1 MWITKSYIAKL
12 LVWLAAALMPADVLL
27 AGACSCAEPM
37 AGGVQGKTANTH
49 QAMQCCCHPG
59 AVCQCCH
66 RANKA
71 RQSSCC
77 KNRAPQLN
85 STQSAV
91 STACNCPGGKTPM
104 PQNTLPGS
112 SSKQLINHAY
122 ACLAPASAA
131 VLPPDA
137 LHSID
142 QCPSIPATPL
152 ERLSNLC
159 RLII

>member
-1 MWITKSYIAKL
+1 MWITRSYIAKL

-27 AGACSCAEPM
+27 SGACTCSEPM
-37 AGGVQGKTANTH
+37 AGDVQGKAANTL
-49 QAMQCCCHPG
+49 QSQTCCCHPG

-77 KNRAPQLN
+77 KNCTPQFK

-91 STACNCPGGKTPM
+91 STACNCPCGKTPM
-104 PQNTLPGS
+104 PQNTLPNS
-112 SSKQLINHAY
+112 SGKQLINHAFAY
-122 ACLAPASAA
+122 LAPPSAA
-131 VLPPDA
+131 ILPPGA

-142 QCPSIPATPL
+142 QCPTIPATPL
-152 ERLSNLC
+152 ERLSHLC